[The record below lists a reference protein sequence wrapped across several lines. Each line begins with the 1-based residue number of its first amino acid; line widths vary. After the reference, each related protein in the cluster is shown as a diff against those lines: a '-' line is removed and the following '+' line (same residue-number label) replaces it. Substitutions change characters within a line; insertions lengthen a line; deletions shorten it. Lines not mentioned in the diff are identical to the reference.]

1 MFTFKSNTN
10 LSPLT
15 GTDLPLASLQH
26 FLEAGSVS
34 RPDRT
39 HWCQLG
45 AKLGTEQVV
54 HKMSKAEVTSLLLWC
69 GRRLAGDKRVWQKLQ
84 KIVWNH
90 FWSFRLYQKYKHTNL
105 LLSLGAVSQDL
116 VHSQV
121 SCWFILMYVRKGKI
135 APLVCAQCLFIIY

>member
-1 MFTFKSNTN
+1 MFTSKSTTN

-26 FLEAGSVS
+26 FLEPGSVS

-39 HWCQLG
+39 HWCELG

-54 HKMSKAEVTSLLLWC
+54 HKVTKAEVTSLLLWC
-69 GRRLAGDKRVWQKLQ
+69 GRRLAWHRRARQKLQ
-84 KIVWNH
+84 KMVWNY
-90 FWSFRLYQKYKHTNL
+90 FWLFRLHQKCKHTKL
-105 LLSLGAVSQDL
+105 LLCLEGASQDL

-121 SCWFILMYVRKGKI
+121 SHWLILMHVRKGKI
-135 APLVCAQCLFIIY
+135 APLVCAQCPFMIY

>member
-26 FLEAGSVS
+26 FLEAGSAS

-39 HWCQLG
+39 HWCELG

-54 HKMSKAEVTSLLLWC
+54 HKMSKAEACCCDVVEDWLGTKEHDRSC
-69 GRRLAGDKRVWQKLQ
+69 RKLCET
-84 KIVWNH
+84 I
-90 FWSFRLYQKYKHTNL
+90 S
-105 LLSLGAVSQDL
+105 D
-116 VHSQV
+116 HSG
-121 SCWFILMYVRKGKI
+121 SIRNINTPTYS
-135 APLVCAQCLFIIY
+135 